1 MLPFSAD
8 STPTLATKGPHARR
22 ADPRGRPRQASGDG
36 DRGDLGGGRESAGDG
51 AAHLACRRPCLE
63 TLRRRKVT
71 HVLNV
76 ADDVPN
82 YHEGEF
88 TYLQLGVAD
97 FGADAGIARVFPA
110 AGRFVE
116 TALQTAGGRVLI
128 HCANGSNR
136 SVTVAIAVLMQNFS
150 LSLAEAWALV

>member
-1 MLPFSAD
+1 MPAGR
-8 STPTLATKGPHARR
+8 TLEDALARR
-22 ADPRGRPRQASGDG
+22 RAMETGEIWAADVSPPGMEQRIWLGAGRD
-36 DRGDLGGGRESAGDG
+36 
-51 AAHLACRRPCLE
+51 AANLE
-63 TLRRRKVT
+63 TLRQRKVT

-116 TALQTAGGRVLI
+116 TALQTAGGRMLI